1 MFTPSETN
9 LGTINEEVNFSF
21 SVTYESEVTP
31 DPELPE
37 APPEF
42 ISYPVVIIAE
52 EVVPTVTVL
61 DNTIS
66 GFYTDSFNNTIQYLS
81 QGKELVTTD
90 KFGKVVN
97 LYEMVKYGADKSRT
111 KVFNYTA
118 NAMDGETIVDSKVYT
133 ITVQNDWTPGK
144 NTLQAYVRSTD
155 ASSS

>member
-1 MFTPSETN
+1 MFTPTETN
-9 LGTINEEVNFSF
+9 LGTVNEEVNFSF
-21 SVTYESEVTP
+21 SVTYEHETLP
-31 DPELPE
+31 DPEFPELPTE
-37 APPEF
+37 T
-42 ISYPVVIIAE
+42 ISYPVVLIAE
-52 EVVPTVTVL
+52 EVVPTVTVSG
-61 DNTIS
+61 NTIS
-66 GFYTDSFNNTIQYLS
+66 GYYTDSFNNTIQYLS

-118 NAMDGETIVDSKVYT
+118 NAMDGETIVASQVYT

-144 NTLQAYVRSTD
+144 NTLQSYVRSTN